1 VIEPGKVGIVTAQGG
16 VAPQDGRVLA
26 IEDDEK
32 GIRQQVLLPGA
43 YRLNP
48 IGYKVEQVP
57 VTEIKPGLVGV
68 KRRLLGT
75 DGATQFATKPTEKGI
90 LKDEVLQ
97 PGIYFI
103 NTKEYEVIP
112 CEVGVYQKTYHY
124 DTDRSKSTAITFPAQ
139 DGNLI
144 SLDCTIE
151 YEVLPENW
159 PALVAKNG
167 TLARIER
174 NIISPAV
181 ERICRNRG
189 SNYGAQDFLEGDKRE
204 KFQEDFRS
212 ELDKV
217 CKADDVVIRSAFIRN
232 IVIPESFLEPKRLE
246 QLAVETRL
254 TSAELTKTR
263 ATEAEVEKAKSMV
276 AQGEAE
282 VKAETARLVAVIEQ
296 ETENLKKQTEA
307 EIERMKAEYG
317 AKVAQLDSERD
328 KVLGE
333 AKAEAT
339 KMKETALGSLYKM
352 QMELFGRD
360 GDAFLRYTMAKE
372 LNPKLVL
379 RLFQSGPGTLWTNM
393 GDKNLSLMVPLPG
406 DKAKK

>member
-1 VIEPGKVGIVTAQGG
+1 M
-16 VAPQDGRVLA
+16 
-26 IEDDEK
+26 
-32 GIRQQVLLPGA
+32 
-43 YRLNP
+43 
-48 IGYKVEQVP
+48 
-57 VTEIKPGLVGV
+57 
-68 KRRLLGT
+68 
-75 DGATQFATKPTEKGI
+75 
-90 LKDEVLQ
+90 
-97 PGIYFI
+97 
-103 NTKEYEVIP
+103 
-112 CEVGVYQKTYHY
+112 
-124 DTDRSKSTAITFPAQ
+124 
-139 DGNLI
+139 
-144 SLDCTIE
+144 
-151 YEVLPENW
+151 
-159 PALVAKNG
+159 LVAKNG